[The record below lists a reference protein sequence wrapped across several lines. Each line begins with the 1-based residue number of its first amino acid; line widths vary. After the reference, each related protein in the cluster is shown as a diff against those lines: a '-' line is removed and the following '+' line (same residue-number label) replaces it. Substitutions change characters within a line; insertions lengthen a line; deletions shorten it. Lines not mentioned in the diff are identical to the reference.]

1 MIGYNDK
8 NIITDVVFFK
18 SEDKM
23 FRNENK
29 YMISFAQEEY
39 LKMHLQELCESDS
52 HTDVTNRYYIRSL
65 YFDDYDSSAYS
76 DNARGVDN
84 RTKYRIRI
92 YNCDSSV
99 IHLECK
105 QKVNG
110 KIHKEK
116 AVITREFCQKLMEDR
131 GEELEYPTAN
141 LLINRFLYLYHTQYL
156 RPRVIVEYER
166 EPYVHPDGDVRITID
181 RNISFSEDVEHF
193 FEKDIFMQ
201 PILPTGQNLL
211 EVKYTEFLPEF
222 IKDTLDIKHMQRIT
236 FSKYYLCEKF
246 RRGKGV

>member
-1 MIGYNDK
+1 
-8 NIITDVVFFK
+8 
-18 SEDKM
+18 M

-39 LKMHLQELCESDS
+39 LKMHLGELCERDS
-52 HTDVTNRYYIRSL
+52 HTDSMNRYNIRSL
-65 YFDDYDSSAYS
+65 YFDDYDNSAYC
-76 DNARGVDN
+76 DNSGGVDN

-92 YNCDSSV
+92 YNYDSSI

-116 AVITREFCQKLMEDR
+116 AVVTRAFCQKLMEDK
-131 GEELEYPTAN
+131 GEELEYPADHP
-141 LLINRFLYLYHTQYL
+141 LINRFLYLYHTKYL
-156 RPRVIVEYER
+156 RPKVIVEYER

-181 RNISFSEDVEHF
+181 RKICFSEEVERF

-201 PILPTGQNLL
+201 PILPMGQNLL

-222 IKDTLDIKHMQRIT
+222 VKDTLDIKHMQRIT
-236 FSKYYLCEKF
+236 FSKYYLCENF
-246 RRGKGV
+246 RRCGGV

>member
-1 MIGYNDK
+1 
-8 NIITDVVFFK
+8 
-18 SEDKM
+18 M

-29 YMISFAQEEY
+29 YLISSGQEEY
-39 LKMHLQELCESDS
+39 LKMNLRELCEADS
-52 HTDVTNRYYIRSL
+52 HTDEMNRYNIRSL
-65 YFDDYDSSAYS
+65 YFDDYDDSAYY
-76 DNARGVDN
+76 DNARGVDI

-116 AVITREFCQKLMEDR
+116 ALVTQDFCRKLMEDR
-131 GEELEYPTAN
+131 GEELEYPN
-141 LLINRFLYLYHTQYL
+141 ENPLINRFLYLYHVKYL

-166 EPYVHPDGDVRITID
+166 EPYIHPDGDVRITID
-181 RNISFSEDVEHF
+181 RNISFSEEIERF
-193 FEKDIFMQ
+193 FEKDIFQQ
-201 PILPTGQNLL
+201 PILPVGQNLL

-222 IKDTLDIKHMQRIT
+222 VKDTLDIKHMQRIT
-236 FSKYYLCEKF
+236 FSKYYLCENL
-246 RRGKGV
+246 RRHGGV

>member
-1 MIGYNDK
+1 
-8 NIITDVVFFK
+8 
-18 SEDKM
+18 M

-29 YMISFAQEEY
+29 YLISYAQEEY
-39 LKMHLQELCESDS
+39 LKMSLRELCEADS
-52 HTDVTNRYYIRSL
+52 HTDEMNRYNIRSL
-65 YFDDYDSSAYS
+65 YFDDYDDSAYS

-116 AVITREFCQKLMEDR
+116 VLVTQDFCRKLMEDR
-131 GEELEYPTAN
+131 GEELEYPN
-141 LLINRFLYLYHTQYL
+141 ENPLINRFLYLYHVKYL

-166 EPYVHPDGDVRITID
+166 EPYIHPDGDVRITID
-181 RNISFSEDVEHF
+181 RNISFSEEIERF
-193 FEKDIFMQ
+193 FEKDIFQQ
-201 PILPTGQNLL
+201 PILPVGQNLL

-222 IKDTLDIKHMQRIT
+222 VKDTLDIKHMQRTT
-236 FSKYYLCEKF
+236 FSKYYLCENM
-246 RRGKGV
+246 RRHGGV